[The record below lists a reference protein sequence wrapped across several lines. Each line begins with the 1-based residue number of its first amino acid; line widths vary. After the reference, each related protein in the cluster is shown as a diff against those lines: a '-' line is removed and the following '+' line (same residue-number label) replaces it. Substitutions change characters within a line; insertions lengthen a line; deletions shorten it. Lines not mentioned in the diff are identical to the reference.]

1 MPGEPGVPPGASEAT
16 RLLCAG
22 TYLDAGYRDAV
33 IEELYVHEERLAA
46 PSLGHDAAR
55 VLAHALR
62 ARRIE
67 LGWAALIL
75 GLWVVGL
82 PLSGYLL
89 IALLFPCLSLAAAAW
104 IRGSQERPP
113 WYRRFPAWWVRWTGR
128 LLMVYASVTTVR
140 AAFGSVD
147 QQELYEF
154 FDLIL
159 PTPLVTAL
167 FENGGVHIR
176 PVNAWCALLVLA
188 LVAVCVALQRGQFA
202 RALAHE
208 LHPARFGDMAADPA
222 ELAEGRR
229 FQRLR
234 QRIRVEQHSP
244 LVMYHAAH
252 PFCGAGR
259 AYDTWSLAVELR
271 PDPAREA
278 PPLPINNRVI
288 LDRIHELLARLRLP
302 SPHAGGAV
310 RDRLRR
316 LEIDECVFLPVA
328 GLPRRDLAPY
338 HQDAFV
344 AHSAESVEEGGE
356 TRRHFLR
363 VRVGGWEE
371 EVVTTVFVRVH
382 TQGGMLMLEIAPHV
396 LLPVRADFENAD
408 RVAHQHRHNSPLGK
422 AVWALARTPRSAPLA
437 VATVARGA
445 ALSWRILTAGY
456 GAAMPDGPARS
467 VRELGS
473 GEAVSLFQDMDVAR
487 YLKSVQDRVA
497 QGVRQVLKDSGY
509 RTDEFAQKVVNVSGG
524 STLIEN
530 ARGAFAVGDNNVVTN
545 RAPDPAGPS
554 GTPGPAGAPG
564 PSGAPGTP
572 DASNTPN
579 TPSTPSTPST
589 SNGAGGD
596 GNG

>member
-1 MPGEPGVPPGASEAT
+1 MTGEPGVPPGASEAT

-62 ARRIE
+62 ARRLE
-67 LGWAALIL
+67 VGWAAAIL
-75 GLWVVGL
+75 GLWAVGF
-82 PLSGYLL
+82 PLSNYLL
-89 IALLFPCLSLAAAAW
+89 AALLLPCLVLATASW
-104 IRGSQERPP
+104 IRGAQERPP
-113 WYRRFPAWWVRWTGR
+113 WYRRFPAWWLRWWGR
-128 LLMVYASVTTVR
+128 IFLIYASVTTVR
-140 AAFGSVD
+140 AAFGVVD
-147 QQELYEF
+147 QRELFEF
-154 FDLIL
+154 FDAFL
-159 PTPLVTAL
+159 PTPLATAL
-167 FENGGVHIR
+167 FENGGVRIQ
-176 PVNAWCALLVLA
+176 PVNAWSALLVLL
-188 LVAVCVALQRGQFA
+188 LVAVCVALQRSQFA

-271 PDPAREA
+271 PDPERRE
-278 PPLPINNRVI
+278 PPLPLNNRVI
-288 LDRIHELLARLRLP
+288 LDRIHELLSRLRLP

-344 AHSAESVEEGGE
+344 VHSAESVEEGGE

-363 VRVGGWEE
+363 ARVGGWEE

-408 RVAHQHRHNSPLGK
+408 RIAHQHRHNSPLGK

-437 VATVARGA
+437 VATVGRGV
-445 ALSWRILTAGY
+445 ALTWRILTAGY

-473 GEAVSLFQDMDVAR
+473 GDTASLFQDMDVTR
-487 YLKSVQDRVA
+487 YLKSIQDRVA

-530 ARGAFAVGDNNVVTN
+530 AQGAFALGDNNVVTN
-545 RAPDPAGPS
+545 RAPSAPS
-554 GTPGPAGAPG
+554 APSTPSAPTTPSAPGAPST
-564 PSGAPGTP
+564 SGAPGGSNAPGTP
-572 DASNTPN
+572 GTP
-579 TPSTPSTPST
+579 
-589 SNGAGGD
+589 NGAGGD

>member
-1 MPGEPGVPPGASEAT
+1 MPPGASEAT

-22 TYLDAGYRDAV
+22 AHLDAGYRDAV

-46 PSLGHDAAR
+46 PSLGYDAAR

-62 ARRIE
+62 ARRLE
-67 LGWAALIL
+67 LGWAAAVL
-75 GLWVVGL
+75 GLWAVGF
-82 PLSGYLL
+82 PLSNYLL
-89 IALLFPCLSLAAAAW
+89 AVILFPCLMLAAAAW
-104 IRGSQERPP
+104 IRGSQERPA
-113 WYRRFPAWWVRWTGR
+113 WYRRIPAWWVRWGGR
-128 LLMVYASVTTVR
+128 LFLIYAAVTTVR
-140 AAFGSVD
+140 AATGSVD
-147 QQELYEF
+147 QEELLDF
-154 FDLIL
+154 FSFFL
-159 PTPLVTAL
+159 PDALVAAL
-167 FENGGVHIR
+167 FKNGVRIQ
-176 PVNAWCALLVLA
+176 PVNAWSALLVLV
-188 LVAVCVALQRGQFA
+188 LVALCVALQRGQFA

-222 ELAEGRR
+222 ELAEGSR

-234 QRIRVEQHSP
+234 HRIRVEQHSP
-244 LVMYHAAH
+244 MVMYHAAH
-252 PFCGAGR
+252 PFCGAGQ

-271 PDPAREA
+271 PDPERRE

-338 HQDAFV
+338 HQDAFLV
-344 AHSAESVEEGGE
+344 HRTESVEEGGE

-363 VRVGGWEE
+363 ARVGGWEE

-396 LLPVRADFENAD
+396 LLPVRPDFENAD
-408 RVAHQHRHNSPLGK
+408 RVAHQHRHNSPVGK
-422 AVWALARTPRSAPLA
+422 AVWALARTPRSVPLA
-437 VATVARGA
+437 VATMVRGVA
-445 ALSWRILTAGY
+445 LTWRILTAGY

-473 GEAVSLFQDMDVAR
+473 GDTVSLFQDMDVKR
-487 YLKSVQDRVA
+487 YLKSIQDRVA

-530 ARGAFAVGDNNVVTN
+530 AQGAFALGDNNVVTN
-545 RAPDPAGPS
+545 RAPSAPS
-554 GTPGPAGAPG
+554 TPGAPSTSGSPGA
-564 PSGAPGTP
+564 
-572 DASNTPN
+572 PN

-589 SNGAGGD
+589 PNGAGGD

>member
-1 MPGEPGVPPGASEAT
+1 MTQTFQLPQQPRPPRATTSGEPGVPPGASEAT

-33 IEELYVHEERLAA
+33 IEELYVREERLAA
-46 PSLGHDAAR
+46 PSLGYDAAR

-62 ARRIE
+62 ARRLE
-67 LGWAALIL
+67 LGWAAAVL
-75 GLWVVGL
+75 GLWAVGF
-82 PLSGYLL
+82 PLSDYLL
-89 IALLFPCLSLAAAAW
+89 AVVLFPCLLLAVAVW
-104 IRGSQERPP
+104 IRGPQERPA
-113 WYRRFPAWWVRWTGR
+113 WYRRTPAWWVRWWGR
-128 LLMVYASVTTVR
+128 ISLVYAAVTMVR
-140 AAFGSVD
+140 AASGSVD
-147 QQELYEF
+147 QRELLDF
-154 FDLIL
+154 FSLFLPDDL
-159 PTPLVTAL
+159 VAAF
-167 FENGGVHIR
+167 FESGVRIQ
-176 PVNAWCALLVLA
+176 PINAWVALLVLL
-188 LVAVCVALQRGQFA
+188 LVAVCVALQRGRFA
-202 RALAHE
+202 RALTHE

-234 QRIRVEQHSP
+234 QRVRVEQHSP

-252 PFCGAGR
+252 PFCGAGQ
-259 AYDTWSLAVELR
+259 AYDIWSLAVELR
-271 PDPAREA
+271 PDPERRE

-302 SPHAGGAV
+302 SSHAGGAV
-310 RDRLRR
+310 RDRLRN

-338 HQDAFV
+338 HQDAFAV
-344 AHSAESVEEGGE
+344 HSAESVEEGGE

-363 VRVGGWEE
+363 ARVGGWEE

-408 RVAHQHRHNSPLGK
+408 RIAHQHLHNSPLGK
-422 AVWALARTPRSAPLA
+422 AVWALARTPRSVPLA
-437 VATVARGA
+437 AVTMGRAA
-445 ALSWRILTAGY
+445 ALTWRILTAGY

-473 GEAVSLFQDMDVAR
+473 GESASLFQDMDVNR
-487 YLKSVQDRVA
+487 YLKSIQDRVA

-509 RTDEFAQKVVNVSGG
+509 RTDEFAQKIVNVSGG

-530 ARGAFAVGDNNVVTN
+530 AQGAFALGDNNVVTN
-545 RAPDPAGPS
+545 
-554 GTPGPAGAPG
+554 T
-564 PSGAPGTP
+564 PGTP
-572 DASNTPN
+572 S
-579 TPSTPSTPST
+579 
-589 SNGAGGD
+589 GAGGD

>member
-1 MPGEPGVPPGASEAT
+1 MPHPPGVPPGASEAT

-22 TYLDAGYRDAV
+22 SYLDSDYRDAV

-46 PSLGHDAAR
+46 PSLGYDAAR

-62 ARRIE
+62 ARRLE
-67 LGWAALIL
+67 LGWAAGIL
-75 GLWVVGL
+75 GLWAVGL
-82 PLSGYLL
+82 PLSNYLL
-89 IALLFPCLSLAAAAW
+89 VVLLVPSLLLAAASW

-113 WYRRFPAWWVRWTGR
+113 WYRRFPAWQLRWAGR
-128 LLMVYASVTTVR
+128 FLLLYVAITTAR
-140 AAFGSVD
+140 AAFGAAD
-147 QQELYEF
+147 QEELY
-154 FDLIL
+154 DLFRTFL
-159 PTPLVTAL
+159 PDELATVL
-167 FENGGVHIR
+167 FEDGFTIKPIH
-176 PVNAWCALLVLA
+176 AWAALIVPL

-208 LHPARFGDMAADPA
+208 LHPARFGDMAGDPA

-234 QRIRVEQHSP
+234 ARIRVEQSSS

-252 PFCGAGR
+252 PFCGAGQ
-259 AYDTWSLAVELR
+259 AHDTWSLAVELR
-271 PDPAREA
+271 PDPDRHE
-278 PPLPINNRVI
+278 PPLPVNNRVI
-288 LDRIHELLARLRLP
+288 LDKVHELLARLRLP
-302 SPHAGGAV
+302 SPHAGDAV

-338 HQDAFV
+338 HPDAFLV
-344 AHSAESVEEGGE
+344 HRAESVEEGGE

-363 VRVGGWEE
+363 ARVGGWEE

-396 LLPVRADFENAD
+396 LLPVRADFEDAD
-408 RVAHQHRHNSPLGK
+408 RIAHQYRHNSPLGK
-422 AVWALARTPRSAPLA
+422 AVWALARTPRSVPLA
-437 VATVARGA
+437 FATLGRGVALT
-445 ALSWRILTAGY
+445 WRILTAGY

-473 GEAVSLFQDMDVAR
+473 GDRASLFQDMDVSR
-487 YLKSVQDRVA
+487 YLKSIQDRVA
-497 QGVRQVLKDSGY
+497 QGVRQVLKDAGY

-530 ARGAFAVGDNNVVTN
+530 VQGAFAIGDNNVVTN
-545 RAPDPAGPS
+545 KTPSAP
-554 GTPGPAGAPG
+554 GAP
-564 PSGAPGTP
+564 
-572 DASNTPN
+572 
-579 TPSTPSTPST
+579 ST
-589 SNGAGGD
+589 AGVD

>member
-1 MPGEPGVPPGASEAT
+1 MPPGASEAT

-22 TYLDAGYRDAV
+22 TYLDADFRDAV

-62 ARRIE
+62 ARRLE
-67 LGWAALIL
+67 LGWAAGIL
-75 GLWVVGL
+75 ALWVVGL
-82 PLSGYLL
+82 PLSNYLL
-89 IALLFPCLSLAAAAW
+89 IVLLFPCLLLAVASW
-104 IRGSQERPP
+104 IRGTREHPP
-113 WYRRFPAWWVRWTGR
+113 WYRRFPAWWLRWWGR
-128 LLMVYASVTTVR
+128 FFLIYTAFTTAR

-147 QQELYEF
+147 EQGLYDLLRF
-154 FDLIL
+154 FLPDDL
-159 PTPLVTAL
+159 VAAL
-167 FENGGVHIR
+167 FENGIDIK
-176 PVNAWCALLVLA
+176 PINAWAALIVLLV
-188 LVAVCVALQRGQFA
+188 VAVCLGVQRGQFA

-208 LHPARFGDMAADPA
+208 LHPTRFGDMAGDPA

-234 QRIRVEQHSP
+234 QRIRIEQHSP

-259 AYDTWSLAVELR
+259 AHDTWSLAVELR
-271 PDPAREA
+271 PDPDRRE
-278 PPLPINNRVI
+278 PPLPVNNRVI
-288 LDRIHELLARLRLP
+288 LDRIHELLAQLRLP

-338 HQDAFV
+338 HQDAFLV
-344 AHSAESVEEGGE
+344 HRAESVEEGGE

-363 VRVGGWEE
+363 ARVGGWEE

-396 LLPVRADFENAD
+396 LFPVRADFENAD
-408 RVAHQHRHNSPLGK
+408 RVAHQYRHNSPLGK
-422 AVWALARTPRSAPLA
+422 AVWALARVPRSVP
-437 VATVARGA
+437 VAATTLGHGA
-445 ALSWRILTAGY
+445 AVTWRILTAGY
-456 GAAMPDGPARS
+456 GAAMPDGPARA

-473 GEAVSLFQDMDVAR
+473 GDSASLFQDMDVNR
-487 YLKSVQDRVA
+487 YLKSIQDRVA
-497 QGVRQVLKDSGY
+497 QGVRQVLKDAGY
-509 RTDEFAQKVVNVSGG
+509 RTDEFAQKIVNVSGG

-530 ARGAFAVGDNNVVTN
+530 VQGAFAIGDNNVVSN
-545 RAPDPAGPS
+545 RAPD
-554 GTPGPAGAPG
+554 APG
-564 PSGAPGTP
+564 GPGTSN
-572 DASNTPN
+572 AS
-579 TPSTPSTPST
+579 ST
-589 SNGAGGD
+589 AGGQ